1 MTQLHEPKQDNFFQS
16 WTIYRKIV
24 AANNMFHEQIYT
36 DVKQLLQQQ
45 TDDFSLLDLGC
56 GDAACLAPVLRDVA
70 INAYTGVDLSAPALG
85 LAAENLS
92 ALSCPIQLELNDL
105 LSFMQ
110 QQQHQYDVIF
120 SSFALHHL
128 SHALKA
134 QFFQAA
140 RQSLAT
146 HGVLLLIDTFREP
159 NEALPNYLSAYCKW
173 INNDWIGVSAEEKA
187 LACQHIIDNDIP
199 ETLADTE
206 QLAEQAGFAQCQEI
220 SHYRWHKV
228 LLLSN

>member
-1 MTQLHEPKQDNFFQS
+1 MTQLHAPKQDNFFQS
-16 WTIYRKIV
+16 WNIYRKIV

-36 DVKQLLQQQ
+36 DVKQVLQQQ
-45 TDDFSLLDLGC
+45 TGDFSVLDLGC
-56 GDAACLAPVLRDVA
+56 GDAACLAPVLQDVA
-70 INAYTGVDLSAPALG
+70 ISAYTGVDLSAPALA

-92 ALSCPIQLELNDL
+92 ALSCSVGLELNEL

-110 QQQHQYDVIF
+110 QQAHQYDVIF

-128 SHALKA
+128 SYSLKA

-140 RQSLAT
+140 RQCLTT
-146 HGVLLLIDTFREP
+146 HGVLLLIDTFKEP
-159 NEALPNYLSAYCKW
+159 NEALPDYLNAYCQW
-173 INNDWIGVSAEEKA
+173 INNDWIGITEEEKA

-199 ETLADTE
+199 ETLADTQ
-206 QLAEQAGFAQCQEI
+206 QLAEQASFTKCQEI

-228 LLLSN
+228 LLLSK